1 MPRGRHSR
9 RTVARYMKTLLI
21 VEDDRLLREVL
32 VSEIQRSS
40 PDWQVLAADS
50 LWSARQAASRYSL
63 DAAFIDLGLPDGDGL
78 RLIGE
83 LREVHPA
90 CNVLVITVFADEQ
103 RVLSSLEAGASGYI
117 LKADLPDY
125 VGRLI
130 QTIEAGGS
138 PVSPAIARRLIDR
151 LQAKPAG
158 SPVTNGGEGLSRRES
173 EILLLCAKGLRY
185 AEVASALG
193 LSVHTVNAH
202 LKSVYRKLMV
212 NSRAEAIY
220 EARKNG
226 FLRD

>member
-1 MPRGRHSR
+1 
-9 RTVARYMKTLLI
+9 MKSLLI
-21 VEDDRLLREVL
+21 VEDDRLLREAL
-32 VSEIQRSS
+32 VCEIGRSS
-40 PDWQVLAADS
+40 PDWQVLSADS
-50 LWSARQAASRYSL
+50 LAGARAVAGQHRL

-83 LREVHPA
+83 LREAHPA
-90 CNVLVITVFADEQ
+90 CDVLVITVFADEH

-117 LKADLPDY
+117 LKADLPDHIE
-125 VGRLI
+125 RLI

-151 LQAKPAG
+151 LQSKPADTH
-158 SPVTNGGEGLSRRES
+158 VTDGGERLSRRET

-185 AEVASALG
+185 AEVATALG

-220 EARKNG
+220 EARKSG

>member
-1 MPRGRHSR
+1 
-9 RTVARYMKTLLI
+9 MKSLLI
-21 VEDDRLLREVL
+21 VEDDRLLREAL
-32 VSEIQRSS
+32 VCEIGRSS
-40 PDWQVLAADS
+40 PDWQVLSADS
-50 LWSARQAASRYSL
+50 LASARAVAGQHRL

-83 LREVHPA
+83 LREAHPA
-90 CNVLVITVFADEQ
+90 CDVLVITVFADEH

-117 LKADLPDY
+117 LKADLPDHIE
-125 VGRLI
+125 RLI

-151 LQAKPAG
+151 LQSKPAG
-158 SPVTNGGEGLSRRES
+158 THVTDGGERLSRRET

-185 AEVASALG
+185 AEVATALG

-220 EARKNG
+220 EARKSG

>member
-1 MPRGRHSR
+1 
-9 RTVARYMKTLLI
+9 MKSLLI
-21 VEDDRLLREVL
+21 VEDDRLLREAL
-32 VSEIQRSS
+32 VCEIGRSS
-40 PDWQVLAADS
+40 PDWQVLSADS
-50 LWSARQAASRYSL
+50 LAGARAVAAQHRL

-83 LREVHPA
+83 LREAHPA
-90 CNVLVITVFADEQ
+90 CDVLVITVFADEH

-117 LKADLPDY
+117 LKADLPDH
-125 VGRLI
+125 VERLI

-151 LQAKPAG
+151 LQSKPADTH
-158 SPVTNGGEGLSRRES
+158 VTDGGERLSRRET

-185 AEVASALG
+185 AEVATALG

-220 EARKNG
+220 EARKSG